1 MAIGST
7 IGFAGAV
14 TNAALTVSTS
24 TPEYPGAPI
33 TVGQRIIADA
43 GAEWVY
49 VQVASSKSCTAGD
62 FVVVTNHSTWQIDHL
77 SNTTG
82 KNFLGSMV
90 GVAGATATAGQYLWI
105 QVRGYVASVNCA
117 TSSTA
122 FTTLHTSSTAGRSTT
137 TGSAGNS
144 AIINGAVILATA
156 ASNTAAA
163 NLSGATVGAN
173 D

>member
-62 FVVVTNHSTWQIDHL
+62 FVVVTNHSTWKIDQL
-77 SNTTG
+77 PNTTG

-105 QVRGYVASVNCA
+105 QIRGYAASVNCA

-163 NLSGATVGAN
+163 NLFGATVGAN

>member
-14 TNAALTVSTS
+14 TNAARTVSTS

-62 FVVVTNHSTWQIDHL
+62 FVVVTNHSTWQIDQL

-105 QVRGYVASVNCA
+105 QVRGYAASVNCA

-163 NLSGATVGAN
+163 NLFGATVGAN

>member
-62 FVVVTNHSTWQIDHL
+62 FVVVTNHSTWKIDQL

-105 QVRGYVASVNCA
+105 QTSGYVASVNAA
-117 TSSTA
+117 TGSTA
-122 FTTLHTSSTAGRSTT
+122 FTALHSSSTAGRATAT
-137 TGSAGNS
+137 ASAGNS
-144 AIINGAVILATA
+144 ATISGAVILATA
-156 ASNTAAA
+156 SSNTAAA
-163 NLSGATVGAN
+163 FLSGATVGAN